1 MGPDLS
7 PEVIAFFIAAAGLAC
22 GVYGSRLE
30 LSTLP
35 PKTEST
41 EGHDDAAEA
50 LPAEDL

>member
-1 MGPDLS
+1 VS
-7 PEVIAFFIAAAGLAC
+7 PELIAAIIAAAGIALGIA
-22 GVYGSRLE
+22 GGRME